1 VKQPV
6 STLVPLTCSIL
17 PTPQVRLPGAE
28 RARRKSEAVV
38 RSNDREAAILARRLI
53 AAQESERHRIAR
65 DLHDNLG
72 QKLSLLCMEIEGL
85 GAQTG
90 MVPLA
95 LAEGLASLSERAR
108 DIVRDV
114 HCLSHDLHPPK
125 LELLGLSPAVAELCR
140 SVSSRYSVRIEFRQG
155 VGSSCVSGD
164 AALCLFRVTQE
175 ALQNVVKH
183 SAAKT
188 ATVYLI
194 QAQRHI
200 RLQVADDGKGFA
212 DGSNDGVGLGLLSM
226 RERVHT
232 AGGRIVIRSVPGQ
245 GTRVAVTLP
254 TTPAVFR
261 MNGGKGRGTAHAQR
275 VTTVAAVSRGARR

>member
-1 VKQPV
+1 MK
-6 STLVPLTCSIL
+6 TTCSTL
-17 PTPQVRLPGAE
+17 PTPRVRLCGAQ
-28 RARRKSEAVV
+28 RARRKSEATL
-38 RSNDREAAILARRLI
+38 RSNDREAAILAGRLI

-72 QKLSLLCMEIEGL
+72 QKLSLLCMEIDGL

-90 MVPLA
+90 VMPVA

-125 LELLGLSPAVAELCR
+125 LELLGLSPAIAGLCHD
-140 SVSSRYSVRIEFRQG
+140 VSSRYSVRIEFRPG
-155 VGSSCVSGD
+155 AGSPCVSAD

-183 SAAKT
+183 SGART
-188 ATVYLI
+188 ATVYLT
-194 QAQRHI
+194 QAQQRIH
-200 RLQVADDGKGFA
+200 LQVADDGKGFA
-212 DGSNDGVGLGLLSM
+212 DGSGSGVGLGLLSM
-226 RERVHT
+226 RERVHMT
-232 AGGRIVIRSVPGQ
+232 GGRMAIRSVPGR

-254 TTPAVFR
+254 TALALSW
-261 MNGGKGRGTAHAQR
+261 MDGGVRERHTA
-275 VTTVAAVSRGARR
+275 